1 MNFNELEVEKLKSE
15 LKSKNVSGYVDKF
28 IQNNMQGEEVQLPLL
43 CQLSK
48 CIIDIPV
55 RHQELILFKCLFD
68 LNNWVEY
75 SLKYKKDYNMQTCPG
90 CNKNIIPTD
99 FGVDFKLYH
108 ALEAFK
114 LFKMQYGRMN
124 PNKYIEQNELFYQAS
139 YSNPVYKMKVKDN
152 KKALDVEK
160 VIIPGTYPIFGIQKR
175 HLIQKSD
182 PTLQEKKINDEIAFT
197 IEKLSQY
204 LNQKLYFLSKERKI
218 LIEKLQQLI
227 LPKKNELKNL
237 FKNSIKLISLGKKSL
252 KNDFIFALK
261 TIQGLDNR
269 IKSLL
274 IVYYVYYDVW
284 QEYNIVYN
292 QNPIDIL
299 EHQLC
304 IKEFGEGKNHQ
315 LYIIGGIY
323 ITDRFRQSSQFI
335 RIQFPSNPYEKKEAQ
350 VEILPSLPIEGYN
363 FMGTVYKG
371 KIYVFY
377 GQIRKVI
384 NDVIV
389 NELLNTTYAY
399 RSNKWKKLDIQ
410 LENRFDGS
418 FFISQDPIF
427 DKLVIFYGGISHY
440 PNGIHNKS
448 CKQQNR
454 IQIFSCKEENL
465 LGNQQKYF
473 EPEFSKKPEEQY
485 QQKVLCSPL
494 FSCSYYGRNQ
504 LILSGENL
512 KNPSYTDSKFVK
524 REVYTLDWQNGRFKL
539 NEIFSLEP
547 LQQILTIVKASGQQ
561 GSFQP
566 VDDYEGCV
574 AYGNYYTIFHVQSE
588 NQSQQKIQT
597 ITQLLKIDLT
607 NTHFRIYQYQD
618 NDQSVQK
625 SKKLLEKFENRENI
639 IL

>member
-1 MNFNELEVEKLKSE
+1 MKSNELK
-15 LKSKNVSGYVDKF
+15 LKSKNISDFVDIF
-28 IQNNMQGEEVQLPLL
+28 IQKNMQGEEVQLPIL

-55 RHQELILFKCLFD
+55 RHSNFALIKCIFD
-68 LNNWVEY
+68 LNIWLEY
-75 SLKYKKDYNMQTCPG
+75 CQKYKRGEMMMVCPG
-90 CNKNIIPTD
+90 CKKQIISTD
-99 FGVDFKLYH
+99 YGVDYKLYH

-114 LFKMQYGRMN
+114 LFKIQYRRMN

-139 YSNPVYKMKVKDN
+139 YSNPVYKVKVKNN
-152 KKALDVEK
+152 KKALDFEK

-175 HLIQKSD
+175 HLLQITNQTIQK
-182 PTLQEKKINDEIAFT
+182 KKIHDEIAQT

-204 LNQKLYFLSKERKI
+204 FNRKLYFLSKERSI
-218 LIEKLQQLI
+218 TKLQQLI
-227 LPKKNELKNL
+227 YPKKNEVRNL

-261 TIQGLDNR
+261 TIQGLANR

-284 QEYNIVYN
+284 QEYNLEYN
-292 QNPIDIL
+292 SNPIDIL
-299 EHQLC
+299 EQQLC
-304 IKEFGEGKNHQ
+304 IKEFGEGKDHQ

-323 ITDRFRQSSQFI
+323 TTDRFKQSSQFL

-350 VEILPSLPIEGYN
+350 LEILPNLPIEGYN
-363 FMGTVYKG
+363 FMGTQYKG

-377 GQIRKVI
+377 GQTRKVI
-384 NDVIV
+384 NDVII
-389 NELLNTTYAY
+389 NELLNTTYAF
-399 RSNKWKKLDIQ
+399 RSNKWEKLDIL

-440 PNGIHNKS
+440 PDGIPNQL
-448 CKQQNR
+448 CTQQNR

-473 EPEFSKKPEEQY
+473 EPEFSKKPEDQY

-512 KNPSYTDSKFVK
+512 KKPLNADSKFGK
-524 REVYTLDWQNGRFKL
+524 REIYTLDWENGRFKL

-547 LQQILTIVKASGQQ
+547 LQQLLTIVKASRQQ

-566 VDDYEGCV
+566 VEDFEGCI
-574 AYGNYYTIFHVQSE
+574 AYGNYYTIFHTQSE
-588 NQSQQKIQT
+588 NKSQQKIQS

-607 NTHFRIYQYQD
+607 NSQFRIYQYQD

-625 SKKLLEKFENRENI
+625 SKKLIEKFEIRENI